1 MARYSYKRA
10 LDELKVYAE
19 SEGFKRVR
27 FNAKDSKVSWM
38 KGGLNEPKY
47 LDIGSGMTLENQVYV
62 MLHELGHHELRKD
75 WEWFSL
81 RFPVAAHAEEVYM
94 ATKDKKYTRRTA
106 FMVSCLEEEF
116 LAWDEGLRLGIE
128 MGIKVRM
135 DKFIDIKSK
144 CLKCYIGYYAQLKA

>member
-27 FNAKDSKVSWM
+27 FNAKDSQVSWM
-38 KGGLNEPKY
+38 KGGLNEPKH
-47 LDIGSGMTLENQVYV
+47 LDIMSGMTLENQVYV

-75 WEWFSL
+75 WEWFSM
-81 RFPVAAHAEEVYM
+81 RFPVSAHAEEIYIS
-94 ATKDKKYTRRTA
+94 TKDRKYTRRAA
-106 FMVSCLEEEF
+106 FIVSSLEEEF
-116 LAWDEGLRLGIE
+116 LAWDEGLRLGLD

-135 DKFIDIKSK
+135 ENFIDIKSK
-144 CLKCYIGYYAQLKA
+144 CLKHYIGYYAQLKS